1 MFLLIDERKV
11 ISMKKRREGKKQGIR
26 NLCTRL
32 VQSSYAFFWLMQGK
46 AVVFASGGG
55 TQKVTKGLGNLK
67 NLFLAVV
74 AAYGAIQVAHWV
86 SEFGDAFSQKDGQQ
100 MRRAGRGIAG
110 GLVEVGISA
119 ILAYVTS

>member
-1 MFLLIDERKV
+1 MKKETK
-11 ISMKKRREGKKQGIR
+11 MKKRGIR
-26 NLCTRL
+26 NVCTKV
-32 VQSSYAFFWLMQGK
+32 VQSSYALFWLMQGK
-46 AVVFASGGG
+46 AVAFASGGG

-119 ILAYVTS
+119 ILAYISS

>member
-1 MFLLIDERKV
+1 MFLSNYERKV
-11 ISMKKRREGKKQGIR
+11 ISMKNRKEGKKQGIR
-26 NLCTRL
+26 NVCARL
-32 VQSSYAFFWLMQGK
+32 AQTAYALFWLMQGR
-46 AVVFASGGG
+46 AVAFASGGG

>member
-1 MFLLIDERKV
+1 M
-11 ISMKKRREGKKQGIR
+11 SMRKRREGRKRGMR
-26 NLCTRL
+26 NVCARL
-32 VQSSYAFFWLMQGK
+32 AQSSCALFWLMQGK
-46 AVVFASGGG
+46 SVAFAAGGG